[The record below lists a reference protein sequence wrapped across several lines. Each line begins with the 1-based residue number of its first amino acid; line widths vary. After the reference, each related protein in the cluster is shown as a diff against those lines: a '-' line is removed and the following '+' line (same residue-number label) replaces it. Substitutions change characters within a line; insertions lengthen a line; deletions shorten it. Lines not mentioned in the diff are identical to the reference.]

1 MTRQSESASA
11 GEAPAPGRRPHRPLA
26 TAMAVAALLAAS
38 TVPVFAGADLPGEA
52 SGTLA
57 AVFPPGT
64 GKPEVLAGI
73 GAAGGTIVRG
83 GGWNSVL
90 VVHSEEAGFA
100 RRLRQAG
107 AWLVVD
113 PRSAAGCL
121 ITAINPA
128 PQKVET

>member
-1 MTRQSESASA
+1 MVEHHERAPAAAAPATRQ
-11 GEAPAPGRRPHRPLA
+11 RLA
-26 TAMAVAALLAAS
+26 TALAVAALLAVS
-38 TVPVFAGADLPGEA
+38 TVPVLASADLPGET

-57 AVFPPGT
+57 AVFPPGS
-64 GKPEVLAGI
+64 GPAEILAGI
-73 GAAGGTIVRG
+73 GAAGGAVVRG
-83 GGWNSVL
+83 GGWASVL
-90 VVHSEEAGFA
+90 VVHSDEAGFA

-121 ITAINPA
+121 ITGINPA